1 MLAPPYRF
9 VQNLLYWHYYTILK
23 GWVAML
29 CLQAPAKINWTLD
42 ILGVRPDGYH
52 LLEMLMQSVDLCDT
66 LCLWEADELTLEGSA
81 QNASVQGEAMASQPV
96 RFDERNLVYRA
107 AQALLAH
114 TGKRL
119 GARMQLTKRIPSGA
133 GLGGGSADAAAALVG
148 LNALWKLN
156 LSREALLGIGLRLG
170 ADVPFLLTG
179 GLARV
184 SGIGE
189 RMISLSP
196 APEIWL
202 VITQPCAGLSTA
214 EVFAAYDAG
223 GPLGLRPD
231 NDAAQAA
238 LLTGDLLSLGRAM
251 GNVLEPVSRRARPAI
266 SEAAGA
272 LEREG
277 AVRAM
282 MTGSGS
288 AVFGVFESRALALR
302 AQAALPWPAVLA
314 RTLPCNP
321 FSKGL

>member
-1 MLAPPYRF
+1 
-9 VQNLLYWHYYTILK
+9 
-23 GWVAML
+23 ML

-66 LCLWEADELTLEGSA
+66 LCLWEADELTLEGNAQSA
-81 QNASVQGEAMASQPV
+81 AGQGEAMASQPV
-96 RFDERNLVYRA
+96 RFDERNLVFRA

-156 LSREALLGIGLRLG
+156 LSREALLDIGLRLG

-189 RMISLSP
+189 RMVSLSP

-238 LLTGDLLSLGRAM
+238 LENGRRLFIAQGDADWQVTTADG
-251 GNVLEPVSRRARPAI
+251 I
-266 SEAAGA
+266 EAWKAA
-272 LEREG
+272 LEGAQFPVEYHLYENLNHLLMTQEG
-277 AVRAM
+277 SVTRTLM
-282 MTGSGS
+282 DY
-288 AVFGVFESRALALR
+288 
-302 AQAALPWPAVLA
+302 ALPGHVSQQVIEDIAAFILA
-314 RTLPCNP
+314 
-321 FSKGL
+321 GE